1 LRKHLRERKIK
12 AVEDCFVKNQ
22 MQAKPSITGIP
33 KIDRTD
39 ILLAT
44 SIESIVNIE
53 GPPGIGKSSYFAE
66 VLEAENAKGT
76 PVAHLELRGLNVPS
90 GCSVSD
96 YICYQFGLEA
106 AVDSGNIEMNIDEST
121 KYFEEALR
129 KMKKDGKPSPILVID
144 DIQVLFANKSS
155 DYVKSSLKFL
165 ALLVHWQAHALIRPI
180 FISSHVKYW
189 FQIQITNALNYY

>member
-1 LRKHLRERKIK
+1 
-12 AVEDCFVKNQ
+12 
-22 MQAKPSITGIP
+22 
-33 KIDRTD
+33 
-39 ILLAT
+39 
-44 SIESIVNIE
+44 
-53 GPPGIGKSSYFAE
+53 
-66 VLEAENAKGT
+66 LEAENAKGT

-129 KMKKDGKPSPILVID
+129 KMKKDGKPSSILVID

-155 DYVKSSLKFL
+155 DYVKSSLKSFL
-165 ALLVHWQAHALIRPI
+165 YLAWKRQPHL
-180 FISSHVKYW
+180 
-189 FQIQITNALNYY
+189 